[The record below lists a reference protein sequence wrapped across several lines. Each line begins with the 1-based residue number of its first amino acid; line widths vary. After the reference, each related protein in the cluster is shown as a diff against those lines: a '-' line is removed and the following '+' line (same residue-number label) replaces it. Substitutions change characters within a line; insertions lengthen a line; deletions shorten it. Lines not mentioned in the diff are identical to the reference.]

1 MRVKELIEKLQNFD
15 SDAFVYLNTECNIED
30 KFLVVRADTDNI
42 LLVPAY
48 NYDMLAN
55 QQEFSF
61 YIN

>member
-30 KFLVVRADTDNI
+30 EFLVVRADTDNI
-42 LLVPAY
+42 LLVPAH
-48 NYDMLAN
+48 NFDLLASN
-55 QQEFSF
+55 QEFSF

>member
-30 KFLVVRADTDNI
+30 EFLVVRADTDNI
-42 LLVPAY
+42 LLVSAH
-48 NYDMLAN
+48 NYDMLSK

-61 YIN
+61 YID

>member
-30 KFLVVRADTDNI
+30 KFLVVRADTENI

-61 YIN
+61 YID

>member
-15 SDAFVYLNTECNIED
+15 SDAFVYLNIECNIED

-48 NYDMLAN
+48 DYDMLAN

-61 YIN
+61 YID

>member
-1 MRVKELIEKLQNFD
+1 MRVKDLIEKLQNFD

-61 YIN
+61 CID

>member
-1 MRVKELIEKLQNFD
+1 MRVKDLIEKLQNFD

-61 YIN
+61 YID

>member
-61 YIN
+61 YID